1 MEASLVRQAW
11 ETFIETGE
19 QPASGVRRSVA
30 ASWRRSSAFKVRSD
44 QGKAPLSSEAEVH
57 RRRQENLALLEAAGA
72 ALERA
77 RLFLGAARSMMVLT
91 DAGGTVIATEG
102 DPRVIDIGRG
112 NHLETGGCWGEQAIG
127 TNAIGTALA
136 EGKPIQIHA
145 HEHFCEGVQH
155 WTCAAVPVR
164 DPLGGDV
171 LGVIDISG
179 PARHFNPQSLA
190 LAGTLGQEVTAAL
203 DRAIRM
209 RHEALLR
216 RFIAKRPAWASEDML
231 VLDPRG
237 FLVHA
242 AGKPGSGLVVGN
254 RVELV
259 RSAPIEDWPDLL
271 QRRHPGIRTEIV
283 REGDEALGAIVI
295 VGARGSA
302 ARRRPAEIAAPAVT
316 APRELPRLDFSA
328 ILGESEIMRRKRDK
342 AARLAASGLPILI
355 EGETGVGKELFARA
369 IHAASRDESKPFV
382 PVNCGGMPRELI
394 ASELFGYA
402 RGAFTGADEK
412 GRAGKIVASDRGT
425 LCLDEIGEMPMELQ
439 PYLLRVLEDGEV
451 FPVGA
456 HEGRAVDMR
465 LVSMTNRNLA
475 DEVEAGRFRRDLYY
489 RVAAARI
496 QVPPLRARGDDIV
509 LLAEHF
515 ARLAA
520 ARLGLPVPGFEPAT
534 LDLLLRYP
542 WPGNV
547 RELRNMVDTLV
558 VLTRGD
564 RIGPDDL
571 PREYVGFVPAP
582 ATPAAT
588 GAADLRAVEKAAVI
602 ACLEKTGG
610 NCAEAARLLGIAR
623 STLYVRLA
631 EYGIPRPGR
640 GLSR

>member
-1 MEASLVRQAW
+1 MEVSRVRQAW
-11 ETFIETGE
+11 EAFVQTGE
-19 QPASGVRRSVA
+19 KPPSDVRRIVA
-30 ASWRRSSAFKVRSD
+30 ASWGRSSAFRIRTD
-44 QGKAPLSSEAEVH
+44 NRKAPLASEAEVH
-57 RRRQENLALLEAAGA
+57 RHRLDNLPLLKAAEAA
-72 ALERA
+72 LDRS
-77 RLFLGAARSMMVLT
+77 RLFLGASRAMMVLT
-91 DAGGTVIATEG
+91 DAKGTIIATEG
-102 DPRVIDIGRG
+102 DPRVVDSGRE
-112 NHLETGGCWGEQAIG
+112 NHLERGGRWSEDVIG

-136 EGKPIQIHA
+136 EGRPIQIHG
-145 HEHFCEGVQH
+145 HEHFCEGVQR

-164 DPLGGDV
+164 HPLDDEL
-171 LGVIDISG
+171 LGIIDISG
-179 PARHFNPQSLA
+179 PAEHFNPQSLA
-190 LAGTLGQEVTAAL
+190 LAGSIAQEVTASL
-203 DRAIRM
+203 DRAIRI

-216 RFIAKRPAWASEDML
+216 RFIARRPAWLSDDML

-242 AGKPGSGLVVGN
+242 AGKPGAGLVEGN
-254 RVELV
+254 RVAAV
-259 RSAPIEDWPDLL
+259 RSLPIDEWPDVL
-271 QRRHPGIRTEIV
+271 QRRVPGARTEIV
-283 REGDEALGAIVI
+283 REDGEALGAIV
-295 VGARGSA
+295 VMARPGRARAATAPAPGAPAIATPRE
-302 ARRRPAEIAAPAVT
+302 ARRIGFDE
-316 APRELPRLDFSA
+316 

-369 IHAASRDESKPFV
+369 IHAASRAEGHPFI

-402 RGAFTGADEK
+402 KGAFTGADEK
-412 GRAGKIVASDRGT
+412 GRTGKIVASDGGT

-475 DEVEAGRFRRDLYY
+475 DEVDAGRFRRDLYY

-496 QVPPLRARGDDIV
+496 QVPPLRARGDDVV
-509 LLAEHF
+509 LLAGHF

-520 ARLGLPVPGFEPAT
+520 TRLGLPAPAIDPRAC
-534 LDLLLRYP
+534 DLLLRYP

-558 VLTRGD
+558 VLTKGD

-571 PREYVGFVPAP
+571 PREFAASAV
-582 ATPAAT
+582 ATPPHVDS
-588 GAADLRAVEKAAVI
+588 ADLRAIEKAAVI
-602 ACLEKTGG
+602 ACLEKTRG
-610 NCAEAARLLGIAR
+610 NCKEAARLLGIAR

-631 EYGIPRPGR
+631 EYGIPRPRQGR
-640 GLSR
+640 G

>member
-1 MEASLVRQAW
+1 MEASRVKQAW
-11 ETFIETGE
+11 EAFVETGE
-19 QPASGVRRSVA
+19 QPQEGVRRLVA
-30 ASWRRSSAFKVRSD
+30 ASWRRSSAFRIES
-44 QGKAPLSSEAEVH
+44 GKHTAPLASEAEVH
-57 RRRQENLALLEAAGA
+57 RRRHENLGLLEAAGA
-72 ALERA
+72 ALDRS
-77 RLFLGAARSMMVLT
+77 RLFLAGARSMMVLT
-91 DAGGTVIATEG
+91 DAGGTIIATEG
-102 DPRVIDIGRG
+102 DPRVIDSGRE
-112 NHLETGGCWGEQAIG
+112 NHLERGGRWSEDVIG

-136 EGKPIQIHA
+136 EGRPIQIHGE
-145 HEHFCEGVQH
+145 EHFCEGVQR

-171 LGVIDISG
+171 MGVIDISG
-179 PARHFNPQSLA
+179 PAQHFNPQSLA
-190 LAGTLGQEVTAAL
+190 LAGSLAQEVNAAL
-203 DRAIRM
+203 DRAVRM
-209 RHEALLR
+209 AHEALLR

-242 AGKPGSGLVVGN
+242 AGKPGGGLVIGN

-259 RSAPIEDWPDLL
+259 KSVPIELWPEIL
-271 QRRHPGIRTEIV
+271 QRNLPGARAEIV
-283 REGDEALGAIVI
+283 REGEEALGAIV
-295 VGARGSA
+295 VMAGRG
-302 ARRRPAEIAAPAVT
+302 ARRRPAEPAAPAVISSRE
-316 APRELPRLDFSA
+316 PRRVDFA
-328 ILGESEIMRRKRDK
+328 EILGESEIMRRKRDK

-369 IHAASRDESKPFV
+369 IHAASRDADKPFV
-382 PVNCGGMPRELI
+382 PVNCGGMPRDLI

-402 RGAFTGADEK
+402 KGAFTGADER
-412 GRAGKIVASDRGT
+412 GRTGKIVAADKGT
-425 LCLDEIGEMPMELQ
+425 LCLDEIGEMPLDLQ

-456 HEGRAVDMR
+456 HEGRPVDMR

-496 QVPPLRARGDDIV
+496 QVPPLRARGDDIA

-515 ARLAA
+515 AAKAA
-520 ARLGLPVPGFEPAT
+520 TRLGLPAPGFEPRA

-542 WPGNV
+542 WPGNI
-547 RELRNMVDTLV
+547 RELRNVVDTLV
-558 VLTRGD
+558 VLTKGD
-564 RIGPDDL
+564 RIGPDDI
-571 PREYVGFVPAP
+571 PPEFTAPAP
-582 ATPAAT
+582 TGLAAPGT
-588 GAADLRAVEKAAVI
+588 DGDLRAVERAAVI

-631 EYGIPRPGR
+631 EYGIPRPRQTR
-640 GLSR
+640 G